1 MTMKSFR
8 YDPYLWVH
16 LAGLA
21 AVPIWLDICLLG
33 LAVGYP
39 SVPKLELA
47 ILVGIGVIPAL
58 LMQLQRPF
66 SIFCLLILA
75 LRPSALT
82 TEQRQM
88 LTLFRRWRVRLASLL
103 VPIPL
108 VWVLLKLYDLAPVAT
123 ELTPF
128 SNWGRIGGLAIAAI
142 SFLLANVFLQVPVSV
157 FQVLL
162 MSEKQLQTADPYP
175 TDRITQDFT
184 VIGLPVNRI
193 LPHLVA
199 AEQPDSAA
207 PLEDRLEDNGHPAV
221 EGATVQAENPEN
233 GSPSPVASVMNAP
246 EVSTEAEALAG
257 SVSLGVVSTEDE
269 RDGEPSTSEE
279 RVNSNPQP
287 ASDPQPEASPTV
299 VSVNGEITDPIVS
312 ADDDVSSADGSPLA
326 T

>member
-39 SVPKLELA
+39 TVPKLEVA
-47 ILVGIGVIPAL
+47 ILIGIGVIPAL

-66 SIFCLLILA
+66 SIFCLLVLA

-108 VWVLLKLYDLAPVAT
+108 VWILLKLYDLAPVAT

-128 SNWGRIGGLAIAAI
+128 ASWGRIGGMAIAAV

-157 FQVLL
+157 LQVLL
-162 MSEKQLQTADPYP
+162 MSEKQLQAADPYP
-175 TDRITQDFT
+175 TDRISQDFT

-199 AEQPDSAA
+199 AEQPASETVLLA
-207 PLEDRLEDNGHPAV
+207 ENGHPTA
-221 EGATVQAENPEN
+221 EATTAD
-233 GSPSPVASVMNAP
+233 ADAP
-246 EVSTEAEALAG
+246 EDDFSTSGTAINAMDETKVPTATEALAG
-257 SVSLGVVSTEDE
+257 DSFLSAPTEDE
-269 RDGEPSTSEE
+269 RAGETRDSENQVVSEPPTATSPSGLSEDGESTE
-279 RVNSNPQP
+279 PM
-287 ASDPQPEASPTV
+287 
-299 VSVNGEITDPIVS
+299 VS
-312 ADDDVSSADGSPLA
+312 ADVDADAPSTDESSLA